1 MHITLTPQDYE
12 DILNTSLVPVKHPEV
27 GQKYFYKAKVGGVRK
42 IVDVQVKRPYR
53 APYGNGRT
61 TLYADVFGY
70 GFRGAVQARKLLKQD
85 KVTA

>member
-1 MHITLTPQDYE
+1 M
-12 DILNTSLVPVKHPEV
+12 SGRLVKAKQPEV
-27 GQKYFYKAKVGGVRK
+27 NKRYQCWVKIGG
-42 IVDVQVKRPYR
+42 DMELLTVQVKRLYR

-70 GFRGAVQARKLLKQD
+70 GFSGTVQAKKLLKQD